1 MTRPKQRRV
10 SEMDNRQINWI
21 IGFSAVLGVIAT
33 CATIPMMRLWFTLS
47 VALGAALGIGNLL
60 LIRRMVRRMINATVS
75 GGRTASNFFL
85 KFGVLA
91 AAIGLTFKFL
101 PIEPLGFLLG
111 FGALVIAVVL
121 GSLFGPDPHEPHEDQ
136 QSTASS
142 E

>member
-1 MTRPKQRRV
+1 
-10 SEMDNRQINWI
+10 MDNRQINWI
-21 IGFSAVLGVIAT
+21 IGFAAVLGVIVT

-47 VALGAALGIGNLL
+47 VAFGAALGVGNML

-75 GGRTASNFFL
+75 GGRTASTFFL

-91 AAIGLTFKFL
+91 AVIGLTFKFL

-111 FGALVIAVVL
+111 FGALVFAVVL
-121 GSLFGPDPHEPHEDQ
+121 GSFFGPDPNEDQ
-136 QSTASS
+136 QSAASP